1 MGHSY
6 RGWVGRSGPG
16 YSDLNVCRL
25 DQDSKLKGP
34 FMALIKG
41 EVGVSW
47 LIDNQRAVY
56 AGLEA
61 QHVSNAG
68 LNGREARMTT
78 NLSLNTLW
86 GMVVG
91 FSCFFR

>member
-47 LIDNQRAVY
+47 LIDN
-56 AGLEA
+56 LELCTPA
-61 QHVSNAG
+61 LRRSTCQTPV
-68 LNGREARMTT
+68 
-78 NLSLNTLW
+78 
-86 GMVVG
+86 
-91 FSCFFR
+91 